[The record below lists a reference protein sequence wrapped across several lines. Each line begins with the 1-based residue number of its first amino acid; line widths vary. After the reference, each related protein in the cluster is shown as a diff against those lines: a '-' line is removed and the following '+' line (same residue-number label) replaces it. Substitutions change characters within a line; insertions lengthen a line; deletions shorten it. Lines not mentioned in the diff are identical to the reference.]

1 LPLCGKT
8 QDGYMKTRL
17 GTPMYMAPEIHD
29 KTVKYQGQDA
39 DCFAFGVSLFVAR
52 VIGYPWKVPDLI
64 KDESYNKFAGDY
76 GINADKFW
84 EEFADRE
91 LTDEF
96 KNFIEN
102 LLACHPSSRP
112 TMADILGHEWMR
124 KDVLTKQQFE
134 AQCQ

>member
-1 LPLCGKT
+1 
-8 QDGYMKTRL
+8 MKTRL

-64 KDESYNKFAGDY
+64 KDESYNRFAGDY

-96 KNFIEN
+96 KANYQTWLQREVYNTEIQWELLLEDVEN
-102 LLACHPSSRP
+102 PKSKL
-112 TMADILGHEWMR
+112 II
-124 KDVLTKQQFE
+124 
-134 AQCQ
+134 